1 MASSTLG
8 ENAKNMNLTKDQC
21 KELRAFGISEE
32 EYKKLIEYNK
42 DNLLTGEGTQCTI
55 LTKEQRKELND
66 LVEEDDEYTI
76 YDYMRDKKFTIPG
89 LEEKDEEKFEELLN
103 QITPIEIIEKKEEI
117 VEVPKK
123 EYDRVNIKM
132 EKELYDKVIYAAYC
146 YDKDVTSFVTELL
159 AKYLEKVEV
168 DQDVV
173 EKIRAKNKSRRAGDK

>member
-1 MASSTLG
+1 MATSSVK
-8 ENAKNMNLTKDQC
+8 EKAKNMNLTKDQYN
-21 KELRAFGISEE
+21 EFSVFGLSEE
-32 EYKKLIEYNK
+32 DYKKLIEHNK
-42 DNLLTGEGTQCTI
+42 DNLLAGEDTDGTL
-55 LTKEQRKELND
+55 LTKAQRRD
-66 LVEEDDEYTI
+66 LKSIVEDDDEYTI
-76 YDYMRDKKFTIPG
+76 YDYVRDKKITIPG
-89 LEEKDEEKFEELLN
+89 LEELKDTEKFEELLN
-103 QITPIEIIEKKEEI
+103 QITPIEIVEKKEEI

-173 EKIRAKNKSRRAGDK
+173 EKIRAKNKSRRAGN

>member
-1 MASSTLG
+1 MA
-8 ENAKNMNLTKDQC
+8 DV
-21 KELRAFGISEE
+21 
-32 EYKKLIEYNK
+32 
-42 DNLLTGEGTQCTI
+42 

-173 EKIRAKNKSRRAGDK
+173 EKIRTKNKNRRAGDK